1 LPLAE
6 PLHGHEG
13 WVYCVAISADG
24 QMIVSGGTDDTV
36 RLSNR
41 QGLLL
46 VEPLR
51 GHEGN
56 VRSVAI
62 ARQRDPN
69 SADGQTIVSG
79 GTDGTVRLWNHQGL
93 P

>member
-1 LPLAE
+1 
-6 PLHGHEG
+6 
-13 WVYCVAISADG
+13 
-24 QMIVSGGTDDTV
+24 QTIVSGGTDDTV
-36 RLSNR
+36 RLWNR

-62 ARQRDPN
+62 ARQRDAN

-93 P
+93 LLVEPLRGHEGWVYSVASSA